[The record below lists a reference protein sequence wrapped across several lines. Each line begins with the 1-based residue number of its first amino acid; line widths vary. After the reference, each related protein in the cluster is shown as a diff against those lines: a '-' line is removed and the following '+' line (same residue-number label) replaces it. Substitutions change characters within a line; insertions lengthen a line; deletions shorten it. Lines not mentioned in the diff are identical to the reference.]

1 MNFFPNNMFM
11 LFFFSFFFFFF
22 FNILYF
28 LNILKP
34 LNNHLIFLT
43 KNLSNSILK
52 LYGPF
57 SSLIIFVSY
66 SYIFK
71 EILNQF
77 LFNGYAS
84 NFLKERIIFFKRMGS
99 IFFLKKTIK
108 EFKTNLIFGSKD
120 SNTIL
125 FILLRF

>member
-1 MNFFPNNMFM
+1 MTVGKNEFLSKQYVHA
-11 LFFFSFFFFFF
+11 LFL
-22 FNILYF
+22 NILYF

-84 NFLKERIIFFKRMGS
+84 NFLKERIICF
-99 IFFLKKTIK
+99 
-108 EFKTNLIFGSKD
+108 
-120 SNTIL
+120 
-125 FILLRF
+125 

>member
-1 MNFFPNNMFM
+1 MTVGKSEFLSKQYVHA
-11 LFFFSFFFFFF
+11 LFFFIFL
-22 FNILYF
+22 NILYF

-84 NFLKERIIFFKRMGS
+84 NFLKERIIFF
-99 IFFLKKTIK
+99 
-108 EFKTNLIFGSKD
+108 
-120 SNTIL
+120 
-125 FILLRF
+125 